1 MSREILFRG
10 KQIDNEEWEVGGVF
24 SSKDY
29 TGIIVNAMRWVE
41 VDPETVCQYAGL
53 TDKNGKRYE
62 GDIFQASDGEYIQRY
77 IIKWNEDSLE
87 WSAEC
92 IGDPDGTLPLSEFRV
107 EEIEVIGNI
116 FDNPELLEREQI
128 MTENE
133 AIKVIE
139 TEKQCV
145 LRNNENG
152 CDRDC
157 ICCDLVMAEND
168 IICGY
173 DTAIKA
179 IEEIQQYRAIGTI
192 EECREAM
199 ERQKP

>member
-10 KQIDNEEWEVGGVF
+10 KMTDNGEWEVGGVF
-24 SSKDY
+24 FSKNY

-41 VDPETVCQYAGL
+41 VDPETVGQYTGL

-116 FDNPELLEREQI
+116 FDNPELLEVGE
-128 MTENE
+128 
-133 AIKVIE
+133 
-139 TEKQCV
+139 
-145 LRNNENG
+145 
-152 CDRDC
+152 
-157 ICCDLVMAEND
+157 
-168 IICGY
+168 
-173 DTAIKA
+173 
-179 IEEIQQYRAIGTI
+179 
-192 EECREAM
+192 
-199 ERQKP
+199 